1 MNGLSVEKAER
12 LASGGCGSVK
22 SIKEGAEKMFH
33 IVKQGK
39 KDARRGETNPARIP
53 QKSVP
58 VLCAAGSI

>member
-33 IVKQGK
+33 IVKHGK
-39 KDARRGETNPARIP
+39 KTPAGQASGEI
-53 QKSVP
+53 S
-58 VLCAAGSI
+58 